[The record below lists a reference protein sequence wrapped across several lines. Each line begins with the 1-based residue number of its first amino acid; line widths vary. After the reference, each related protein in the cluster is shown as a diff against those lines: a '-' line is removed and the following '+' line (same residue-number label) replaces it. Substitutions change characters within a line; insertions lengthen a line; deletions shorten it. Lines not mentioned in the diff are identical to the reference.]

1 MFGLQK
7 ALPQAERRYAMAKRK
22 NGEGTL
28 RKRKDGRWE
37 GRFNAGVDENGKK
50 KVRYVLAKSM
60 NECREKLEK
69 AIAEY
74 EEQQNIMNRCSY
86 LKNGDPTLQ
95 EWYEIWRDSFLK
107 ATAKEY
113 TVQGYINSFENKI
126 LPRIGNIKL
135 KEISTVTCQQ
145 LLMDL
150 LSNGRERYVK
160 EKGSG
165 LSVKT
170 VKDIKIMLQTC
181 LQKAVDEEIISSN
194 PCKKVQLPKAP
205 PKEMQTLKANELS
218 AFMNEARDSGWY
230 EFYYLEITTG
240 LRLGEITALTWDD
253 LDIKNKKISVNKQIQ
268 RINGELVVSRP
279 KTDAS
284 IRKISLCDECLN
296 NLLILRSRQ
305 RLDNKI
311 MFPSPV
317 TGGYRDP
324 ASITRRLHAIQRR
337 AGVPQIRFHDL
348 RHSFAT
354 LSLEQGMDI
363 KTISHMLGHTD
374 AGFTMNTYMHVTDNM
389 QQTVATAM
397 GNLISGKENEQRSKH
412 IQFTA

>member
-37 GRFNAGVDENGKK
+37 GRYNAGVDENGKT
-50 KVRYVLAKSM
+50 KVKYVLAKTR
-60 NECREKLEK
+60 NECSEKLKK

-74 EEQQNIMNRCSY
+74 EEQSRLMTRCSY
-86 LKNGDPTLQ
+86 LEDGNPTLQ
-95 EWYEIWRDSFLK
+95 QWYDIWIDAFMS
-107 ATAKEY
+107 ASAKEY
-113 TVQGYINSFENKI
+113 TVEGYKTNFEGKI
-126 LPRIGNIKL
+126 LPRIGNMHL
-135 KEISTVTCQQ
+135 KDISTVTCQQ
-145 LLMDL
+145 MLMDL
-150 LSNGRERYVK
+150 YTNGREKNVKRY
-160 EKGSG
+160 GPG
-165 LSVKT
+165 LSIKT

-194 PCKKVQLPKAP
+194 PCKKVQLPKEP
-205 PKEMQTLKANELS
+205 PKEMQTLKAEQLS

-230 EFYYLEITTG
+230 ELYYLEITTG

-253 LDIKNKKISVNKQIQ
+253 LDIKNKTISVNKQVQ
-268 RINGELVVSRP
+268 RINGKIVVSTP

-305 RLDNKI
+305 RLNNKI

-324 ASITRRLHAIQRR
+324 SAITRRLHAIQRR
-337 AGVPQIRFHDL
+337 AGVPKIRFHDL

-354 LSLEQGMDI
+354 LSLEQGMYI

-389 QQTVATAM
+389 QQTVASAM
-397 GNLISGKENEQRSKH
+397 GNLISEKENEQRVKH

>member
-1 MFGLQK
+1 
-7 ALPQAERRYAMAKRK
+7 
-22 NGEGTL
+22 
-28 RKRKDGRWE
+28 
-37 GRFNAGVDENGKK
+37 
-50 KVRYVLAKSM
+50 
-60 NECREKLEK
+60 
-69 AIAEY
+69 
-74 EEQQNIMNRCSY
+74 
-86 LKNGDPTLQ
+86 
-95 EWYEIWRDSFLK
+95 
-107 ATAKEY
+107 
-113 TVQGYINSFENKI
+113 
-126 LPRIGNIKL
+126 
-135 KEISTVTCQQ
+135 
-145 LLMDL
+145 MDL

-170 VKDIKIMLQTC
+170 VKDIKIILQTC

-194 PCKKVQLPKAP
+194 PCKKVQLPKEP
-205 PKEMQTLKANELS
+205 PKEMQTLKAEQLS

-253 LDIKNKKISVNKQIQ
+253 LDIKNKTISVNKQVQ
-268 RINGELVVSRP
+268 RIKGKIVVSTP

-305 RLDNKI
+305 RIDNKI

-324 ASITRRLHAIQRR
+324 SAITRRLHAIQRR
-337 AGVPQIRFHDL
+337 AGVPKIRFHDL

-389 QQTVATAM
+389 QQTVASAM
-397 GNLISGKENEQRSKH
+397 GNLITEKENEQRAKP

>member
-1 MFGLQK
+1 
-7 ALPQAERRYAMAKRK
+7 MAKRK

-28 RKRKDGRWE
+28 RKRKDSRWE

-50 KVRYVLAKSM
+50 KVKYVLAKSM

-205 PKEMQTLKANELS
+205 PKEMQTLKANELG
-218 AFMNEARDSGWY
+218 AFLRETKDSGCY
-230 EFYYLEITTG
+230 EFYILEITTG
-240 LRLGEITALTWDD
+240 LRLGEILALTWDD
-253 LDIKNKKISVNKQIQ
+253 LDIKNKTISVNKQVQ
-268 RINGELVVSRP
+268 RIGSELKITTP
-279 KTDAS
+279 KTASS
-284 IRKISLCDECLN
+284 IRTVALCDECFN
-296 NLLILRSRQ
+296 QLILLRSRQ
-305 RLDNKI
+305 RLDTKLI
-311 MFPSPV
+311 FPSPI
-317 TGGYRDP
+317 TGGLRDP
-324 ASITRRLHAIQRR
+324 SSVTRKLHRMQKR

-363 KTISHMLGHTD
+363 KTVSHMLGHTD

-389 QQTVATAM
+389 QQTVANAM
-397 GNLISGKENEQRSKH
+397 QSLITETENKRKNKLIHFS
-412 IQFTA
+412 A

>member
-1 MFGLQK
+1 
-7 ALPQAERRYAMAKRK
+7 MAKRK

-37 GRFNAGVDENGKK
+37 GRYNAGVDENGKT
-50 KVRYVLAKSM
+50 KVKYVLAKSM

-107 ATAKEY
+107 ASAKEY

-170 VKDIKIMLQTC
+170 V
-181 LQKAVDEEIISSN
+181 
-194 PCKKVQLPKAP
+194 
-205 PKEMQTLKANELS
+205 
-218 AFMNEARDSGWY
+218 
-230 EFYYLEITTG
+230 
-240 LRLGEITALTWDD
+240 
-253 LDIKNKKISVNKQIQ
+253 
-268 RINGELVVSRP
+268 
-279 KTDAS
+279 
-284 IRKISLCDECLN
+284 
-296 NLLILRSRQ
+296 
-305 RLDNKI
+305 
-311 MFPSPV
+311 
-317 TGGYRDP
+317 
-324 ASITRRLHAIQRR
+324 
-337 AGVPQIRFHDL
+337 
-348 RHSFAT
+348 
-354 LSLEQGMDI
+354 
-363 KTISHMLGHTD
+363 
-374 AGFTMNTYMHVTDNM
+374 
-389 QQTVATAM
+389 
-397 GNLISGKENEQRSKH
+397 ISGQRWIFYTRLALKGRN
-412 IQFTA
+412 